1 MGGGGILE
9 GHWAPSAFALFLVQ
23 VLVIIFFCRVLRK
36 LLSYIALPA
45 VVAEMLAGIVIG
57 PTVLGRAPGWS
68 ESLFPPASI
77 SVLSV
82 VSNFFLCYFLFL
94 VGLELDIGKIKTDFR
109 KAALISLGGLL
120 APFVGSLLLSLW
132 LYNNPDYSN
141 TSFIVLALF
150 FTCALGISALP
161 VLARILAE
169 RRMLTTRIGSLALS
183 VAALDD
189 VSGPLLG
196 VTACLSHACP
206 VARSPRAFSHAPYIS
221 LTPHC
226 RALFCFLIESAACRS
241 PLGRSSPS
249 SSRSF
254 APLPVWASSGRCSWR
269 RARCC

>member
-1 MGGGGILE
+1 ME
-9 GHWAPSAFALFLVQ
+9 GQGEGADEGATVLLLQRRRRRTCPPSAFALFLVQ
-23 VLVIIFFCRVLRK
+23 VLRK

-68 ESLFPPASI
+68 ENLFPPASI

-94 VGLELDIGKIKTDFR
+94 VGLELDIGKIKNDFR

-120 APFVGSLLLSLW
+120 TPFVGSLLLSLW

-189 VSGPLLG
+189 VSGRLLLV
-196 VTACLSHACP
+196 VTARLTHACP
-206 VARSPRAFSHAPYIS
+206 LARSPRAFSNV
-221 LTPHC
+221 PHV
-226 RALFCFLIESAACRS
+226 ALN
-241 PLGRSSPS
+241 PH
-249 SSRSF
+249 
-254 APLPVWASSGRCSWR
+254 
-269 RARCC
+269 